1 MPTRRY
7 NRVAGLKFGKR
18 LALCAAVTA
27 LSIGA
32 AAPPASALITS
43 AGQLYAFGDNRY
55 GELGTTT
62 NSGTFEPNPT
72 PTLVTLPGASGPVTQ
87 VAAGYEHSLALTST
101 GQLYAFGSNRYGQLG
116 TPSNSGT
123 FEPNPT
129 PVLITLP
136 GASGPVT
143 QIATGRYHS
152 LALTSTGQLYAF
164 GLNEDGQLGIE
175 ANSGTEEP
183 NPTPTLVTLPGAS
196 GPVTQIAA
204 GARHS
209 LAVTSSGELF
219 AFGSNYYGQL
229 GLETNSGTGVP
240 NPTPARITLPGASGP
255 VTQVAAGADHSLALT
270 STGQLYAFG
279 ENEYGQLGSATNNGT
294 ESPNQ
299 TPTILTLPTRE
310 PVTQVTG
317 GYSHSLALGSSG
329 ELYAFGSNYYG
340 QLGNTIRVGF
350 FNANPFPAL
359 VTLGRVVQIAAGS
372 SYSLA
377 VTSSGQLYAFGWNRY
392 GQLGSATNNGTE
404 EPNPTPTPVDLG
416 TGTTIDTVALG
427 PWSDHTLVVVAD
439 LAVTSDS
446 LPAGRVGAPYSTTAM
461 GQGGTAPYSWQAR
474 GLPAGLNIDPASGQ
488 IRGTPTGVGTTQ
500 VTLSVSDRFG
510 VLAQGAPLTLQ
521 IESAARKAA
530 RPTISRLR
538 QSHARWREGGGR
550 AKVSSAVGRSGTGA
564 PLGTIFT
571 FKLNTKATVKFAF
584 APRKRGRRSKR
595 SAVASLSFTGRPG
608 TNRVAFQG
616 DISRSETL
624 KPGSYKLTATAS
636 AEGSRSKPR
645 SLSFTVVR

>member
-7 NRVAGLKFGKR
+7 NGVAGLKFGKR

-32 AAPPASALITS
+32 AAPPASALTTS

-116 TPSNSGT
+116 TPTNSGT

-143 QIATGRYHS
+143 QIAAGRYHS

-164 GLNEDGQLGIE
+164 GLNEDGQLGIQ
-175 ANSGTEEP
+175 ANSGTDEP

-196 GPVTQIAA
+196 GPVTQVAA

-229 GLETNSGTGVP
+229 GFGTNSGTGVP

-255 VTQVAAGADHSLALT
+255 ATQVAAGADH
-270 STGQLYAFG
+270 
-279 ENEYGQLGSATNNGT
+279 
-294 ESPNQ
+294 
-299 TPTILTLPTRE
+299 
-310 PVTQVTG
+310 
-317 GYSHSLALGSSG
+317 
-329 ELYAFGSNYYG
+329 
-340 QLGNTIRVGF
+340 
-350 FNANPFPAL
+350 
-359 VTLGRVVQIAAGS
+359 
-372 SYSLA
+372 SLA

-404 EPNPTPTPVDLG
+404 SPNQTPTPVDLG
-416 TGTTIDTVALG
+416 IGTTIDTVALG

-446 LPAGRVGAPYSTTAM
+446 LPAGRVDTPYSTTAM

-474 GLPAGLNIDPASGQ
+474 GLPAGLEIDPASGQ
-488 IRGTPTGVGTTQ
+488 IRGTPTEVGTTQ

-510 VLAQGAPLTLQ
+510 ILAQGAPLTLQ
-521 IESAARKAA
+521 IESAPRKAA
-530 RPTISRLR
+530 RPTISALR

-550 AKVSSAVGRSGTGA
+550 AKVSSAAGRKGTGA

-584 APRKRGRRSKR
+584 APQKRGRRSKR

-616 DISRSETL
+616 DISRHETL

-645 SLSFTVVR
+645 SLSFTVIR